1 MATKRAFNILEQRN
15 INENSH
21 IGKTPLPGK
30 NASRAPFKSALK
42 DLTNSSASKRP
53 NFTAGKQSSEGAS
66 ALKKSLQQQ
75 KPVASSISRKKL
87 SESTVTQ
94 PTGNKRQ
101 NVAAPLFPI
110 FSPLDAEYSWGK
122 EACLREDLLEQMI
135 DYHGATYKREIKPM
149 KPLKVEPLE
158 LPELEI
164 PRPEVAKSNRA
175 TVKDG
180 FPASFLF
187 NLQEV
192 DIPDLEF
199 MF

>member
-21 IGKTPLPGK
+21 IGKSSFPGK
-30 NASRAPFKSALK
+30 NSSRAPFKSALK
-42 DLTNSSASKRP
+42 DLTNNSSSTRP
-53 NFTAGKQSSEGAS
+53 NFTGKQPSDGST
-66 ALKKSLQQQ
+66 ALKKPLQQQQ
-75 KPVASSISRKKL
+75 KPFASSVSRKKL
-87 SESTVTQ
+87 SECNVSQQVTAVKKQ
-94 PTGNKRQ
+94 HT
-101 NVAAPLFPI
+101 VAAPPFPI

-135 DYHGATYKREIKPM
+135 EYNGVRYQREIKP
-149 KPLKVEPLE
+149 LKAPKMEAVE

-164 PRPEVAKSNRA
+164 PRPNEVSKPAVPNRFPSN
-175 TVKDG
+175 
-180 FPASFLF
+180 FLF